1 MSIVRELEAAGE
13 VLSPVVR
20 AALVALEE
28 RVRVLEPLEEIIA
41 RQQERIREL
50 EARLGLD
57 STNSSKP
64 PSSDPP
70 GKRRRGKRSS
80 GMSSPPQF

>member
-1 MSIVRELEAAGE
+1 MSIVQELEAAGE

-28 RVRVLEPLEEIIA
+28 RVRVLEPLEEIVA

>member
-1 MSIVRELEAAGE
+1 MSVVRQLEATGE
-13 VLSPVVR
+13 VLSSAVR

-28 RVRVLEPLEEIIA
+28 RVRVLESLEEIVA
-41 RQQERIREL
+41 RQQERIRDL
-50 EARLGLD
+50 GVRLGLD

-70 GKRRRGKRSS
+70 GKRRRGKRSTRS
-80 GMSSPPQF
+80 H